1 VTPGAETRVVS
12 HRVRRTLILAAATLV
27 VFLTTFSPAVAQDEG
42 DPSKVGDLTGNLPL
56 AVYLLIPLAIVLALL
71 TAVVLGPRGDPTA
84 TVRRAGGVTRVL
96 TEREDSERSP
106 T

>member
-1 VTPGAETRVVS
+1 MTPGGDTRVVP
-12 HRVRRTLILAAATLV
+12 HRVRRTLFLAAATLV
-27 VFLTTFSPAVAQDEG
+27 VFVTTFSPAAAQDEG
-42 DPSKVGDLTGNLPL
+42 DPSKVGDLTGNLPF

-71 TAVVLGPRGDPTA
+71 IAVVLGPRGDPTGA
-84 TVRRAGGVTRVL
+84 VRRAGGVTRVL